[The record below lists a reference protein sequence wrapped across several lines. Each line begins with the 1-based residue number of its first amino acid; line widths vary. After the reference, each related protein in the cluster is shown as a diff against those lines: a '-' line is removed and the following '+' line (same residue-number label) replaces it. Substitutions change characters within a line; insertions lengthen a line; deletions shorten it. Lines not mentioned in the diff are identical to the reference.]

1 MAIIGIDLG
10 TTNSLACV
18 CQEGRPVL
26 VPNSLGETLTPSV
39 VSVDENGE
47 ICVGAVAKERLI
59 SHPEASAASF
69 KRYMG
74 TNKVFTLAGNSFT
87 PQELSSFVL
96 RQLKEDAQR
105 FLGEEVTEA
114 VISVPAYFN
123 DNQRYA
129 TKEAGK
135 LAGIHVERLVNEPS
149 AAALAASRISGEDE
163 GSYLVF
169 DFGGGTLDVSVVD
182 YFDNII
188 EIVAVSGDNRLGG
201 DDFDEIIARS
211 FCAHHQMDYEG
222 LDSQK
227 RSSLLRLCEKCKQEL
242 SRQDEAELV
251 WEAEDKKMPLNNLV
265 LAGLGQDLFD
275 RISQVVESALRDS
288 ARSMEEIDEI
298 VLVGGSSKMP
308 VVALYLQTLL
318 KRRPRIIAS
327 PDEVVAMGVGIY
339 AGIKERKE
347 DVKDLVLTD
356 ICPFTLGTN
365 VVNYAD
371 NDNPVMSAVIERN
384 SILPCSKTAYYTN
397 AYDYQRKIVV
407 GIYQGEAFYCNENLK
422 LGAVEMEIMPGRKGE
437 ACLEVRFSYDLNGI
451 LEVEVMDRQL
461 KQMKRKVL
469 TSESVRLSEEEL
481 NRRLEELQAYKMMPC
496 GGIRTKVVLARG
508 ERLFAQMTGAR
519 RQQVVLVMQKIQQTI
534 VGGNDQEMRRCLKEA
549 QEIFDRLEGL

>member
-1 MAIIGIDLG
+1 
-10 TTNSLACV
+10 
-18 CQEGRPVL
+18 
-26 VPNSLGETLTPSV
+26 
-39 VSVDENGE
+39 
-47 ICVGAVAKERLI
+47 
-59 SHPEASAASF
+59 
-69 KRYMG
+69 
-74 TNKVFTLAGNSFT
+74 
-87 PQELSSFVL
+87 
-96 RQLKEDAQR
+96 
-105 FLGEEVTEA
+105 
-114 VISVPAYFN
+114 
-123 DNQRYA
+123 
-129 TKEAGK
+129 
-135 LAGIHVERLVNEPS
+135 
-149 AAALAASRISGEDE
+149 
-163 GSYLVF
+163 
-169 DFGGGTLDVSVVD
+169 
-182 YFDNII
+182 
-188 EIVAVSGDNRLGG
+188 
-201 DDFDEIIARS
+201 
-211 FCAHHQMDYEG
+211 
-222 LDSQK
+222 
-227 RSSLLRLCEKCKQEL
+227 
-242 SRQDEAELV
+242 
-251 WEAEDKKMPLNNLV
+251 
-265 LAGLGQDLFD
+265 
-275 RISQVVESALRDS
+275 
-288 ARSMEEIDEI
+288 
-298 VLVGGSSKMP
+298 MP

-481 NRRLEELQAYKMMPC
+481 NRRLEELQGYKMMPC